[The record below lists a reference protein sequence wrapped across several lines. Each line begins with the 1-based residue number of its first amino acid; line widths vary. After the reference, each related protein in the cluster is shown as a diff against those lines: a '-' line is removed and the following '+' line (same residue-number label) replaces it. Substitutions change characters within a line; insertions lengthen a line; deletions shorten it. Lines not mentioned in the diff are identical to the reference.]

1 MQSALFDRR
10 RRGAVVAR
18 LLPFNSIIEG
28 QNAEPWPGKRVTAS
42 PHPDQGL
49 ITALPNG
56 GHCGGDGSVL
66 RLRAVV
72 AMANWR
78 GPRHR
83 FFGRRGVFV
92 DNGRSDNYLRDSTCL
107 IWN

>member
-42 PHPDQGL
+42 PHPDQGRSPPYQ
-49 ITALPNG
+49 TEVA
-56 GHCGGDGSVL
+56 
-66 RLRAVV
+66 AVV
-72 AMANWR
+72 TAVCFARVLWSLGQTGA
-78 GPRHR
+78 GPPH
-83 FFGRRGVFV
+83 
-92 DNGRSDNYLRDSTCL
+92 DPAP
-107 IWN
+107 